1 MPRVI
6 NTANNYIAIGENIHA
21 TRALRRDGKR
31 VETLADGTEGV
42 PFKDIQG
49 ESHLLNV
56 PEHFKKTQ
64 PYEQG
69 QIKHFMIAIWKG
81 VHGNADD
88 QEQGAKYVVQE
99 AQRQEKAGA
108 RFLDLNVDEVSH
120 DLAEQKRAMQWLVKT
135 VQKVATVP
143 LSIDS
148 SNSEIIAEGLAAYD
162 GVAGSPLLN
171 SVALE
176 RVDALDLVERYNS
189 HVMLTAASADGM
201 PEDAEDRLEN
211 AGRLIEE
218 TMKRGIE
225 PDRVYIDPLAFPI
238 SVSKEYGRHFLDAVT
253 LIRTHFG
260 NDIHISGGM
269 SNVSFGL
276 PKRLLINDVFIHL
289 AIEHGSD
296 SGIIDPLNSTVSKII
311 RLDMKSSP
319 VRLATA
325 MLLGDDEFCTNY
337 IQAYR
342 EGRLG

>member
-1 MPRVI
+1 MY
-6 NTANNYIAIGENIHA
+6 N
-21 TRALRRDGKR
+21 LS
-31 VETLADGTEGV
+31 LASN
-42 PFKDIQG
+42 FKSSLIV
-49 ESHLLNV
+49 S
-56 PEHFKKTQ
+56 
-64 PYEQG
+64 
-69 QIKHFMIAIWKG
+69 W
-81 VHGNADD
+81 
-88 QEQGAKYVVQE
+88 
-99 AQRQEKAGA
+99 A
-108 RFLDLNVDEVSH
+108 RFLDLNVDEVSY
-120 DLAEQKRAMQWLVKT
+120 DIAEQKRSMRWLVKT
-135 VQKVATVP
+135 VQNVATVP

-148 SNSEIIAEGLAAYD
+148 SNPEIIAEGLAAYD

-201 PEDAEDRLEN
+201 PENAEQRLEN
-211 AGRLIEE
+211 VGKLIEE

-225 PDRVYIDPLAFPI
+225 PDRVYVDPLAFPI
-238 SVSKEYGRHFLDAVT
+238 AVSKEYGRHFLDAAT

-296 SGIIDPLNSTVSKII
+296 SGIIDPVNNKISRII
-311 RLDMKSSP
+311 RLDTKSDR

-325 MLLGDDEFCTNY
+325 MLLGDDDFCTNY
-337 IQAYR
+337 IKAYR
-342 EGRLG
+342 DGRLG

>member
-6 NTANNYIAIGENIHA
+6 NTADNYIAIGENIHA

-31 VETLADGTEGV
+31 VATLDDGTEGV
-42 PFKDIQG
+42 PFKDIKG
-49 ESHLLNV
+49 ELHLLNV

-81 VHGNADD
+81 IHGNADD
-88 QEQGAKYVVQE
+88 QEQGTKYVVQE
-99 AQRQEKAGA
+99 ANRQAKAGA
-108 RFLDLNVDEVSH
+108 KFLDLNVDEVSY
-120 DLAEQKRAMQWLVKT
+120 DIAEQKRSMRWLVKT
-135 VQKVATVP
+135 VQNVATVP

-148 SNSEIIAEGLAAYD
+148 SNPEIIAEGLAAYN

-176 RVDALDLVERYNS
+176 RVDALDLVERYSS
-189 HVMLTAASADGM
+189 HVMITAASADGM
-201 PEDAEDRLEN
+201 PENAEQRLEN
-211 AGRLIEE
+211 VGKLIEE

-225 PDRVYIDPLAFPI
+225 PDRVYVDPLAFPI
-238 SVSKEYGRHFLDAVT
+238 SVSKEYGRHFLDATT

-276 PKRLLINDVFIHL
+276 PKRLLINDVFIRL

-296 SGIIDPLNSTVSKII
+296 SGIIDPLNNKISRII
-311 RLDMKSSP
+311 RLDTKSDP

-325 MLLGDDEFCTNY
+325 MLLGDDEFCINY
-337 IQAYR
+337 IKAYR
-342 EGRLG
+342 EGGLG